1 MGADGRSARG
11 RRSPRAGAWTVALV
25 LTSVGPG
32 TADGA
37 SLARRLRPDWVRLDG
52 AVRREMS
59 AWAVPGLSLAV
70 VEGGEVLFLRAYG
83 VREAGKSPPMEPE
96 TVLPIGSTTKAMTAT
111 LVGMLVDEGKLG
123 WDDPVIRHLPWFQL
137 PDPWTTREVTIRD
150 LLAHRVGVGGALLP
164 AVTAFDRDEVLR
176 RFRFLEPYAPFRARY
191 DYSNVMVT
199 AAGQVAASVLGT
211 SWEEALRRRLLDPI
225 GMTGYRLSVDELW
238 ASDDVA
244 PCFCCD
250 LKDRKVGLEQARPGQ
265 NLAMPH
271 LSSEKGPFA
280 IPYRRYANI
289 GPAGGELAA
298 SIRDMARWVL
308 LVVGEGQLEG
318 QRFLRPETFR
328 EMHRAQMPMPETS
341 WPTFLRDEAD
351 VHFMAYGLGWRLN
364 DYRGRAVSMHT
375 GNVYGFMATVAFLR
389 GEGVGVAVLANSDRT
404 GLAPALAYTVFDAY
418 LGGPDRD
425 WSPRIRER
433 YRTEEAEER
442 TAEERLG
449 AGRQVGTRPPLPLSS
464 YAGNYLD
471 HAYGEVT
478 LAPEGERLSLRF
490 PGAQVADL
498 DHWHHDVFRMSL
510 RGPKAYPRFVRF
522 LIDGGGEVAR
532 MDVEGVGRFSRRRQ

>member
-1 MGADGRSARG
+1 MDPGERSAE
-11 RRSPRAGAWTVALV
+11 RRSKATRVWTMALA
-25 LTSVGPG
+25 LGSLAPG
-32 TADGA
+32 TTDAA
-37 SLARRLRPDWVRLDG
+37 SPARRLRPDWVRLEG
-52 AVRREMS
+52 SVRREMS

-70 VEGGEVLFLRAYG
+70 VEGGEVAFLRAYG
-83 VREAGKSPPMEPE
+83 VRESGKPQAVEPE
-96 TVLPIGSTTKAMTAT
+96 TVFPIGSTTKAMTAA

-123 WDDPVIRHLPWFQL
+123 WDDPVTRHLTWFQL
-137 PDPWTTREVTIRD
+137 SDPWVTRHVTIRD

-164 AVTAFDRDEVLR
+164 AVTSFDRDEVLHR
-176 RFRFLEPYAPFRARY
+176 LRFLEPYAPFRSRY

-199 AAGQVAASVLGT
+199 AAGQVAAALLGT
-211 SWEEALRRRLLDPI
+211 SWENALRQRLLDPV
-225 GMTGYRLSVDELW
+225 GMTGYRLTVDELW
-238 ASDDVA
+238 APENVA

-271 LSSEKGPFA
+271 LPSEKGPLV

-298 SIRDMARWVL
+298 SIRDMARWVG
-308 LVVGEGQLEG
+308 LVVGEGHFAGKRL
-318 QRFLRPETFR
+318 LSLETFR
-328 EMHRAQMPMPETS
+328 EMHRPQMPMPEAS
-341 WPTFLRDEAD
+341 WPTFLRDEPD

-375 GNVYGFMATVAFLR
+375 GNVYGFMATVAVLR

-404 GLAPALAYTVFDAY
+404 GLAPALVYTVFDAY

-425 WSPRIRER
+425 WSRRIRER
-433 YRTEEAEER
+433 YRSEEAEER
-442 TAEERLG
+442 SLEERLS
-449 AGRQVGTRPPLPLSS
+449 AGRQAGTHPPLPLSS
-464 YAGNYLD
+464 YAGSYTD
-471 HAYGEVT
+471 QAFGDIT
-478 LAPEGERLSLRF
+478 LAAEGERLTLRF
-490 PGAQVADL
+490 PGAQAADL

-522 LIDGGGEVAR
+522 LIDGAGEVAR
-532 MDVEGVGRFSRRRQ
+532 MDVEGVGRFSRRRP